1 MAFKRRSAAA
11 APAEF
16 LIVGLGNPGSEYDY
30 TRHNAGQLVVDELAR
45 RNSFP
50 RAKRGF
56 DGRFA
61 VGGIGGHAVAM
72 LVPTTYMNRSG
83 KGVAAAL
90 RGLSLEP
97 SCLLVV
103 HDHIDLPFGRL
114 RLAEG
119 GGNGGHNGLRSVSG
133 LVGAQYA
140 RLRVGVG
147 RPVSHEPD
155 VVADYVLERFAEPRA
170 EVQDLVERAAAAA
183 ELWLVEGLEAAMNRV
198 NGAEDCP
205 GATAA
210 Q

>member
-16 LIVGLGNPGSEYDY
+16 LVVGLGNPGSEYDY
-30 TRHNAGQLVVDELAR
+30 TRHNAGQLVIDELAR

-50 RAKRGF
+50 RARRGF

-61 VGGIGGHAVAM
+61 VGSIAGKAVAM

-83 KGVAAAL
+83 KSVAAAL
-90 RGLSLEP
+90 RGLGLGS
-97 SCLLVV
+97 SRLLVV

-119 GGNGGHNGLRSVSG
+119 GGNGGHNGLRSISG
-133 LVGAQYA
+133 LVDAQYL

-147 RPVSHEPD
+147 RPASHEPD
-155 VVADYVLERFAEPRA
+155 VVADYVLERFAESRA
-170 EVQDLVERAAAAA
+170 EVQDLAERAADAV
-183 ELWLVEGLEAAMNRV
+183 ELWLAEGLEAAMNRV
-198 NGAEDCP
+198 NGAGD
-205 GATAA
+205 
-210 Q
+210 